1 MFMKFTAHEVW
12 DKFTRGFWQIH
23 TWILA
28 NPHEDFDK
36 STRGFLTRL
45 TKLDGNHSIFLF
57 SFLHSRNSQLELLPA
72 LLNVCHSLFEGG
84 EGLRHGKHGLIVLMR
99 RIDVCF
105 TWVIALR
112 RHEEEQPDGNC
123 CRYACCPRKEMF
135 LPCPLPK
142 RRNPFLVNCIH
153 LLVQPS
159 HEVLFA
165 THLWMVG
172 MEYVVKFL
180 VFHSSSFNLLTFPLN
195 VIFLS
200 TGLL

>member
-1 MFMKFTAHEVW
+1 MIGVRRLHMLFILSSLQSPFAVAVRFAQSLPQSLLW
-12 DKFTRGFWQIH
+12 AIGF
-23 TWILA
+23 
-28 NPHEDFDK
+28 
-36 STRGFLTRL
+36 
-45 TKLDGNHSIFLF
+45 
-57 SFLHSRNSQLELLPA
+57 
-72 LLNVCHSLFEGG
+72 
-84 EGLRHGKHGLIVLMR
+84 
-99 RIDVCF
+99 
-105 TWVIALR
+105 R
-112 RHEEEQPDGNC
+112 RHEKEQPHGNYR
-123 CRYACCPRKEMF
+123 RYAGYPRKEMS
-135 LPCPLPK
+135 LLCPLPK

-172 MEYVVKFL
+172 MEYVVKFQ